1 MEQGTVSVAKA
12 SAHAV
17 LAARAAVLA
26 AANPSL
32 GRYDELV
39 SFSEQLGLQETIAS
53 RFDLIFVLRDISD
66 LERDKLVVK
75 AVGDSLRGSAGLSED
90 ASGTAFVR
98 EYLAAAR
105 RLVPRLTD
113 PAVAYLRDA
122 WVTLRR
128 ESRGPRATVR
138 QLEALVRL
146 SEAVARLH
154 LRERVTEADARAAVE
169 L

>member
-1 MEQGTVSVAKA
+1 M
-12 SAHAV
+12 
-17 LAARAAVLA
+17 
-26 AANPSL
+26 
-32 GRYDELV
+32 
-39 SFSEQLGLQETIAS
+39 
-53 RFDLIFVLRDISD
+53 
-66 LERDKLVVK
+66 
-75 AVGDSLRGSAGLSED
+75 
-90 ASGTAFVR
+90 
-98 EYLAAAR
+98 AAAR
-105 RLVPRLTD
+105 RLVPRLSD

-154 LRERVTEADARAAVE
+154 LRERVTEADARVAVE